1 MIRPVLSPAAVL
13 AVVLVM
19 PMSLIAQET
28 ELKVSKIALF
38 SSGVGYFER
47 DAGVDG
53 TATAELKFRTA
64 QINDILKSLVV
75 QDFGGGTISAVGYA
89 SHDPVDKALK
99 SFAVDIT
106 GKPTMGALLG
116 QLRGEPVEITGSK
129 AVSGVIV
136 GVEKLKIAME
146 KETVE
151 IDVLNVLT
159 DSGLQQLR
167 FSEIGGVKLK
177 NEKVNGELA
186 KALATLAASH
196 DADKKGVTIQF
207 AGDGK
212 RRVRASY
219 LLEAPIWKTSYR
231 LVLSPDKKPFLQG
244 WATVENAT
252 EEDWKDVR
260 LSLVSG
266 RPISFTM
273 DLYTPLYVSRPREEL
288 ELYASLRPPTLE
300 AGIAVAGRPASP
312 APAPAAEAPQAGRR
326 LADRVRSAR
335 APRARGYGGGMMGG
349 MGGMGGYGGYGMG
362 GMGGMTAPAEDKE
375 MDLAAQGVQSVAEAQ
390 SAGELFEY
398 AISTPVSIARQRS
411 AMLPI
416 VNQEIAA
423 EKVSIYNLATHPKH
437 PLNGLI
443 LDNATGLNLMQ
454 GPITVFD
461 ENVYAGD
468 SKLPDVKPAEKRMIA
483 YALDLG
489 VEVIA
494 DQKERPEEVLSARIA
509 KGTLILQQKLVDASE
524 YTIRNK
530 DKKNRDVVIEQD
542 YNSEWK
548 LVEPKEPFERTR
560 DLLRFRTAVPAG
572 QTVVQKVQLEA
583 VVDEEIE
590 LTDVDQEFIGIHLQ
604 SKVISAAVRQALEK
618 VVKMQSELVVI
629 ERDRELREEQFEESV
644 EEQARI
650 RENLRTLLANSDPYQ
665 RQLKKFDSV
674 ETRIEQLQGQLDAM
688 REQEQKKQEDLEAY
702 LLSLDVK

>member
-1 MIRPVLSPAAVL
+1 MIRPILPLAAVL
-13 AVVLVM
+13 AVVLAA

-47 DAGVDG
+47 EAEITGS
-53 TATAELKFRTA
+53 AAAELKFRTA

-106 GKPTMGALLG
+106 GKPTMAALLG

-159 DSGLQQLR
+159 DNGLQQLK
-167 FSEIGGVKLK
+167 FSDVGGIKLK
-177 NEKVNGELA
+177 NEKVSGELA

-231 LVLSPDKKPFLQG
+231 LVLSPEKKPFLQG

-300 AGIAVAGRPASP
+300 AGVAKAAVALAVAPSAAPLASARP
-312 APAPAAEAPQAGRR
+312 PAAEEAAPARRAG
-326 LADRVRSAR
+326 LAGKR
-335 APRARGYGGGMMGG
+335 APAG
-349 MGGMGGYGGYGMG
+349 GGYGMG
-362 GMGGMTAPAEDKE
+362 GFAGADVANRPAEVA
-375 MDLAAQGVQSVAEAQ
+375 DLYLAGHGIQSVAEAQ

-423 EKVSIYNLATHPKH
+423 EKVSIYNPATHRKH

-443 LDNATGLNLMQ
+443 LENATGLNLMQ
-454 GPITVFD
+454 GPVTVFD

-468 SKLPDVKPAEKRMIA
+468 SKLPDLKPAEKRLVA
-483 YALDLG
+483 YALDLAI
-489 VEVIA
+489 EVIMDA
-494 DQKERPEEVLSARIA
+494 KPRPDELLSLRIA
-509 KGTLILQQKLVDASE
+509 KGTLIHRHKYADIRE
-524 YTIRNK
+524 YTLHNK
-530 DKKNRDVVIEQD
+530 DKKDRDVLIEQP
-542 YNSEWK
+542 YSSEWK
-548 LVEPKEPFERTR
+548 LVEPKEPFERTQN
-560 DLLRFRTAVPAG
+560 LLRFKTAVPAG
-572 QTVVQKVQLEA
+572 KTVVQKTQLER
-583 VVDEEIE
+583 VSDESIT
-590 LTDVDQEFIGIHLQ
+590 LTDSGLDLINIYIR
-604 SKVISAAVRQALEK
+604 SKVISPAVKQALEK
-618 VVKMQSELVVI
+618 VVKIRTELDTVV
-629 ERDRELREEQFEESV
+629 RDRELREKQIKEAV
-644 EEQARI
+644 EDQARI
-650 RENLRTLLANSDPYQ
+650 RENLKTLQQNSDPYQ
-665 RQLKKFDSV
+665 RQLKKFDAA
-674 ETRIEQLQGQLDAM
+674 ETQIEQLRGQVGELRD
-688 REQEQKKQEDLEAY
+688 QEKAKRAELQTY
-702 LLSLDVK
+702 LLSLDVE